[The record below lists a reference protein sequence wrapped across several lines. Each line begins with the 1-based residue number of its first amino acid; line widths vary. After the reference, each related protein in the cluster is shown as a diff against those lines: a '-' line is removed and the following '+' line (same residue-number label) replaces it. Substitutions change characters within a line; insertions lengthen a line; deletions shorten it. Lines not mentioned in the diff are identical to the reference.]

1 MLGYFRLFL
10 ALCVVFSH
18 FDFKPYG
25 FDIGKAAVFSFFVLA
40 GYVSTKIYINIFNNN
55 IILFARD
62 RFLRIYPAFFVVTL
76 LSYIFFIGTGYGSF
90 ETTPFK
96 ILLTLLII
104 PLNYCHLLD
113 LKQIQ
118 IINDNGTNFILPP
131 FWSLGVEI
139 QAYILIALL
148 LFLKAHTILRVIFFL
163 TLFVFTLANLGF
175 FGTNAESFNYIYL
188 LGTFWAFGVGCLLFW
203 HNNKFLATVSFVLL
217 CNIIVILFGKK
228 YGYGLEASIGSLVA
242 IFFILMQDK
251 YNFRLKNNILFGNI
265 SYHIFLV
272 HYLFFFISYMLFNG
286 INILFILIASFLFS
300 LIFIY
305 LDKYFNKFR
314 NI

>member
-62 RFLRIYPAFFVVTL
+62 RFLRIYPA
-76 LSYIFFIGTGYGSF
+76 
-90 ETTPFK
+90 
-96 ILLTLLII
+96 LLTLLII

-272 HYLFFFISYMLFNG
+272 HYLFIFISYMLFNG